1 VGDKSLK
8 VGEQPSDGDLVRRTL
23 AGEERAFEVLV
34 HRHGRLVFRIIR
46 GILPG
51 AEVEDIAQEVFV
63 KTYRSLGQLRSGFSL
78 RPWLA
83 RLSTTVC
90 YDYLR
95 GRQRRK
101 EVTFTELSR
110 EEGKGLAMAIGEV
123 VDPPTLREEDRSVSR
138 DLAEKL
144 LSRLAPKDRAAVLLR
159 ELEGF
164 SMADLARALGCSEL
178 AARLRLFRARRTLKA
193 IFDREE
199 RREGGEGTR

>member
-1 VGDKSLK
+1 MGDESLK

-63 KTYRSLGQLRSGFSL
+63 KAYRSLGQLRSGFSL
-78 RPWLA
+78 GPWLA

-144 LSRLAPKDRAAVLLR
+144 LSRLSPKDRAALLLR

-193 IFDREE
+193 LWDREARGE
-199 RREGGEGTR
+199 RGEAR

>member
-1 VGDKSLK
+1 VRDKSLN

-63 KTYRSLGQLRSGFSL
+63 KAYRSLGQLRSGFSL
-78 RPWLA
+78 GPWLA

-123 VDPPTLREEDRSVSR
+123 VDPLTLREEDRSVSR

-144 LSRLAPKDRAAVLLR
+144 LRRLSPKDRATLLLR

-193 IFDREE
+193 IFDREVGRE
-199 RREGGEGTR
+199 RGGAW

>member
-1 VGDKSLK
+1 MGDESLK

-63 KTYRSLGQLRSGFSL
+63 KAYRSLGQLRSGFSL
-78 RPWLA
+78 GPWLA

-110 EEGKGLAMAIGEV
+110 EEGKGQAMAIGEV

-144 LSRLAPKDRAAVLLR
+144 LSRLAPKDRAALLLR

-193 IFDREE
+193 IFDREVGRE
-199 RREGGEGTR
+199 RGGAW

>member
-1 VGDKSLK
+1 MREGSP
-8 VGEQPSDGDLVRRTL
+8 GAGGQPSDEDLVRRTL
-23 AGEERAFEVLV
+23 AREERAFEVLV

-63 KTYRSLGQLRSGFSL
+63 KAYRSLGQLRSASSL
-78 RPWLA
+78 GPWLA
-83 RLSTTVC
+83 RLTTTAC
-90 YDYLR
+90 YDHLR
-95 GRQRRK
+95 GRQRRR

-110 EEGKGLAMAIGEV
+110 GHGEGHPMAIGGV

-144 LSRLAPKDRAAVLLR
+144 LSRLSPKDRAALLLR

-193 IFDREE
+193 IFDREVRTE
-199 RREGGEGTR
+199 RGEAG

>member
-1 VGDKSLK
+1 MRDKSLN

-63 KTYRSLGQLRSGFSL
+63 KAYRSLGQLRSGFSL
-78 RPWLA
+78 GPWLA

-110 EEGKGLAMAIGEV
+110 GQGEGLPAAIGGV
-123 VDPPTLREEDRSVSR
+123 VDPRTLHEQDRSVSR
-138 DLAEKL
+138 DLAERL
-144 LSRLAPKDRAAVLLR
+144 LSRLSPKDRAALLLR
-159 ELEGF
+159 ELEGY
-164 SMADLARALGCSEL
+164 SMTDLARALGCSEL
-178 AARLRLFRARRTLKA
+178 AARLRLFRARRTVRAML
-193 IFDREE
+193 D
-199 RREGGEGTR
+199 REGGGEGVG

>member
-1 VGDKSLK
+1 VGEKSLE

-51 AEVEDIAQEVFV
+51 AEVEDLAQEVFV
-63 KTYRSLGQLRSGFSL
+63 KAYRSLGQLRSGSSL
-78 RPWLA
+78 GPWLA
-83 RLSTTVC
+83 RISTTVC

-95 GRQRRK
+95 GRQGRM

-110 EEGKGLAMAIGEV
+110 EQGEGLPAAIGEV
-123 VDPPTLREEDRSVSR
+123 VDPRTVREQDRSLSR
-138 DLAEKL
+138 DLAERL
-144 LSRLAPKDRAAVLLR
+144 LSQLSPKDRAALLLR

-178 AARLRLFRARRTLKA
+178 AARLRLFRARRALRA
-193 IFDREE
+193 MLD
-199 RREGGEGTR
+199 REGGRERGGAW

>member
-1 VGDKSLK
+1 MVERSPGVG
-8 VGEQPSDGDLVRRTL
+8 GQPSDEDLVRRTL

-46 GILPG
+46 GIIPG
-51 AEVEDIAQEVFV
+51 AEVEDLAQEVFV
-63 KTYRSLGQLRSGFSL
+63 KAYRSLGQLRSGFSL
-78 RPWLA
+78 GSWLA
-83 RLSTTVC
+83 RISTTVC

-95 GRQRRK
+95 RRQRRK

-110 EEGKGLAMAIGEV
+110 GERKEQAVAIGGV

-144 LSRLAPKDRAAVLLR
+144 LSQLSPKDRAALLLR

-199 RREGGEGTR
+199 RRERREGTR

>member
-1 VGDKSLK
+1 MREGSP
-8 VGEQPSDGDLVRRTL
+8 GAGGQPSDEDLVRRTL

-34 HRHGRLVFRIIR
+34 HRHGPLVFRIIR

-51 AEVEDIAQEVFV
+51 AEVEDVAQEVFV
-63 KTYRSLGQLRSGFSL
+63 KAYRSLGQLRSGFSVG
-78 RPWLA
+78 PWLA

-101 EVTFTELSR
+101 EATFTELSR
-110 EEGKGLAMAIGEV
+110 EEGKGLAMALGEV
-123 VDPPTLREEDRSVSR
+123 VDPPTLREEDRPVSR

-144 LSRLAPKDRAAVLLR
+144 LSRLSPKDRAALLLR

-193 IFDREE
+193 LWDREARGE
-199 RREGGEGTR
+199 RGEAR

>member
-1 VGDKSLK
+1 MRDKSLN

-63 KTYRSLGQLRSGFSL
+63 KAYRSLGQLRSGFSL
-78 RPWLA
+78 GPWLA

-123 VDPPTLREEDRSVSR
+123 VDPLTLREEDRSVSR

-193 IFDREE
+193 IFEREV
-199 RREGGEGTR
+199 GGEGVR

>member
-1 VGDKSLK
+1 MRDKSLN

-63 KTYRSLGQLRSGFSL
+63 KAYRSLGQLRSGFSL
-78 RPWLA
+78 GPWLA

-123 VDPPTLREEDRSVSR
+123 VDPLTLREEDRSVSR

-144 LSRLAPKDRAAVLLR
+144 LRRLSPKDRATLLLR

-193 IFDREE
+193 IFDREVGRE
-199 RREGGEGTR
+199 RGGAW

>member
-1 VGDKSLK
+1 MGEKSLE
-8 VGEQPSDGDLVRRTL
+8 VGEQPSDEDLVRRTL

-46 GILPG
+46 GIHPG

-63 KTYRSLGQLRSGFSL
+63 KAYRSLGQLRSGFSL
-78 RPWLA
+78 APWLA
-83 RLSTTVC
+83 RLTTTAC

-95 GRQRRK
+95 GRQRRR

-110 EEGKGLAMAIGEV
+110 GEGEGLPMAIGGV
-123 VDPPTLREEDRSVSR
+123 VDPPTLREQDRSVSR

-144 LSRLAPKDRAAVLLR
+144 LSRLSPKDRAALLLR

-178 AARLRLFRARRTLKA
+178 AARLRLFRARRTLRA
-193 IFDREE
+193 MLD
-199 RREGGEGTR
+199 REGGGEGVG

>member
-1 VGDKSLK
+1 VRDKSLN

-63 KTYRSLGQLRSGFSL
+63 KAYRSLGQLRSGFSL
-78 RPWLA
+78 GPWLA

-123 VDPPTLREEDRSVSR
+123 VDPLTLREEDRSVSR

-144 LSRLAPKDRAAVLLR
+144 LRRLSPKDRATLLLR

-178 AARLRLFRARRTLKA
+178 AARLRLFRARRTLRVML
-193 IFDREE
+193 DRE
-199 RREGGEGTR
+199 EGGEGVG

>member
-1 VGDKSLK
+1 M
-8 VGEQPSDGDLVRRTL
+8 GERSSGAGGQQSDSDDDLVRRTV

-34 HRHGRLVFRIIR
+34 HRHGRLVFRTIR

-51 AEVEDIAQEVFV
+51 VEVEDVAQEVFV
-63 KTYRSLGQLRSGFSL
+63 KAYRSLGQLRSGSSL
-78 RPWLA
+78 VPWLA

-110 EEGKGLAMAIGEV
+110 EQGKAETMAIGEV
-123 VDPPTLREEDRSVSR
+123 VDPRTVRERDRSAFR
-138 DLAEKL
+138 DLAERL
-144 LSRLAPKDRAAVLLR
+144 LSQLSPKDRAALLLR

-164 SMADLARALGCSEL
+164 SMADLARVLGCSEL
-178 AARLRLFRARRTLKA
+178 AARLRLFRARRTLRA
-193 IFDREE
+193 MLD
-199 RREGGEGTR
+199 REGGREGVG

>member
-1 VGDKSLK
+1 MGDKSLK

-63 KTYRSLGQLRSGFSL
+63 KAYRSLGQLRSGFSL
-78 RPWLA
+78 GPWLA

-110 EEGKGLAMAIGEV
+110 EQGEGLPAAIGEV
-123 VDPPTLREEDRSVSR
+123 VDPRTVREQDRSLSR
-138 DLAEKL
+138 DLAERL
-144 LSRLAPKDRAAVLLR
+144 LSQLSPKDRAALLLR

-178 AARLRLFRARRTLKA
+178 AARLRLFRARRALRA
-193 IFDREE
+193 MLD
-199 RREGGEGTR
+199 REGGRERGGAW

>member
-1 VGDKSLK
+1 M
-8 VGEQPSDGDLVRRTL
+8 GEWSAGAGGHPSDEDLVRRTL

-46 GILPG
+46 GIVPG
-51 AEVEDIAQEVFV
+51 IEVEDLAQDVFV
-63 KTYRSLGQLRSGFSL
+63 KAYRSLGQLRSGFSL
-78 RPWLA
+78 GPWLA
-83 RLSTTVC
+83 RISTTVC

-95 GRQRRK
+95 GRQRRM

-110 EEGKGLAMAIGEV
+110 GQEKGEDMPIEGV

-138 DLAEKL
+138 DLVEKL
-144 LSRLAPKDRAAVLLR
+144 LRRLSPKDRVALVLR

-199 RREGGEGTR
+199 RRQRGEGIR